1 MSIPNELS
9 VEFPGS
15 WDTIEQLMLF
25 DAVFCDLAT
34 AYQEINRRIYRIES
48 LEEPAGP
55 GVLDDLKRHRSLLK
69 DEIAAALAASES
81 AVA

>member
-48 LEEPAGP
+48 LEEPAEP
-55 GVLDDLKRHRSLLK
+55 AVLDELKRRRELLRQ
-69 DEIAAALAASES
+69 EIATFVATKS

>member
-34 AYQEINRRIYRIES
+34 AYQEINRRIFRIES

-69 DEIAAALAASES
+69 DEIAAALAASER

>member
-1 MSIPNELS
+1 MSIPHELA
-9 VEFPGS
+9 EELPQS
-15 WDTIEQLMLF
+15 WETIEQLMLF

-48 LEEPAGP
+48 LEEPAEP
-55 GVLDDLKRHRSLLK
+55 AVLADLKRHRSLLK
-69 DEIAAALAASES
+69 DEIAAAVAASRR

>member
-34 AYQEINRRIYRIES
+34 AYQEINRRIFRIET
-48 LEEPAGP
+48 LEEPASAA
-55 GVLDDLKRHRSLLK
+55 VLADLKRQRSLLK
-69 DEIAAALAASES
+69 EEITAAVAASKC

>member
-1 MSIPNELS
+1 MSIPHELA
-9 VEFPGS
+9 EELPQS
-15 WDTIEQLMLF
+15 WETIEQLMLF

-48 LEEPAGP
+48 LEEPAEP
-55 GVLDDLKRHRSLLK
+55 AVLADLKRHRSLLR
-69 DEIAAALAASES
+69 DEIAAAVAASRR

>member
-1 MSIPNELS
+1 MSIPHELS
-9 VEFPGS
+9 LEFPGS
-15 WDTIEQLMLF
+15 WGAIEQLMLF

-34 AYQEINRRIYRIES
+34 AYQEINRRIFRIET

-55 GVLDDLKRHRSLLK
+55 DVLADLKRHRSLLK
-69 DEIAAALAASES
+69 SEIAAAIAASRC

>member
-34 AYQEINRRIYRIES
+34 AYQEINRRIFRIET
-48 LEEPAGP
+48 LEEPAAP
-55 GVLDDLKRHRSLLK
+55 DVLADLKRHRSSLK
-69 DEIAAALAASES
+69 DEIAAAVAASRR

>member
-1 MSIPNELS
+1 MSIPHELS
-9 VEFPGS
+9 LEFPQS
-15 WDTIEQLMLF
+15 WNAIEQLMLF

-34 AYQEINRRIYRIES
+34 AYQEINRRIFRIET

-55 GVLDDLKRHRSLLK
+55 DVLADLKHHRALLK
-69 DEIAAALAASES
+69 DEIAAALAATKC

>member
-9 VEFPGS
+9 VEFPES
-15 WDTIEQLMLF
+15 WDTVEQLMLF
-25 DAVFCDLAT
+25 DAAFCDLAS

-55 GVLDDLKRHRSLLK
+55 DVLADLKRHRSLLK
-69 DEIAAALAASES
+69 DEIAAAVAASRR

>member
-25 DAVFCDLAT
+25 DAVFCDLAS
-34 AYQEINRRIYRIES
+34 AYQEINRRIFRIES

-69 DEIAAALAASES
+69 EEIAAALAASER

>member
-48 LEEPAGP
+48 LEEPAEP
-55 GVLDDLKRHRSLLK
+55 AVLADLKRHRSLLR
-69 DEIAAALAASES
+69 DEIAAAVAVSRR

>member
-15 WDTIEQLMLF
+15 WDAIEQLMLF

-34 AYQEINRRIYRIES
+34 AYQEINRRIFRIES

-55 GVLDDLKRHRSLLK
+55 DVLADLKRHRSLLK
-69 DEIAAALAASES
+69 DEIAAAVAASKC

>member
-1 MSIPNELS
+1 MSIPHELA
-9 VEFPGS
+9 EELPQS
-15 WDTIEQLMLF
+15 WKTIEQLMLF

-34 AYQEINRRIYRIES
+34 AYQEINRRIFRIES

-69 DEIAAALAASES
+69 DEIAAALAASER

>member
-1 MSIPNELS
+1 MSIPHELA
-9 VEFPGS
+9 EELPQS
-15 WDTIEQLMLF
+15 WETIEQLMLF

-48 LEEPAGP
+48 LEEPAEP
-55 GVLDDLKRHRSLLK
+55 AVLADLKRHRSLLR
-69 DEIAAALAASES
+69 DEIAAAVAVSRR

>member
-48 LEEPAGP
+48 LEEPAEP
-55 GVLDDLKRHRSLLK
+55 AVLADLKRHRSLLR
-69 DEIAAALAASES
+69 DEIAAAVAASRR